1 MTAPRER
8 YVPDVAVRTA
18 RHDDVTVL
26 TSERTGERHTI
37 SGTGLEVWSLL
48 QDERHT
54 VDRLVMALAR
64 RSPVQTLDKLPDLVR
79 EHLDSL
85 VRRGLVERIV
95 SA

>member
-1 MTAPRER
+1 MRPSSDR
-8 YVPDVAVRTA
+8 YVPDATVCAA
-18 RHDDVTVL
+18 RHEGVTVL
-26 TSERTGERHTI
+26 TSARTGERHTI

-48 QDERHT
+48 QAERHT
-54 VDRLVMALAR
+54 VDRLVVALAR